1 MEIRTMLVWLPIQNL
16 YGVLVMEVNLKNY
29 EEKANKWY
37 SQFGW
42 KGNPL
47 DAKTIMPTLIVGL
60 ERERKILLQYIIN
73 GGGYVLIKGPVGAGK
88 TTLCRWL
95 ETEMKANEGFV
106 SIFFEEPPKDA
117 KDVDYRIISAIE
129 KSGPF
134 DAIRKALGYKTPAFI
149 TPEFLS
155 EKLDRGNRVAVVF
168 LDEAHIFESQ
178 EIVYRIKDLVDMNSR
193 CRLIISGIH
202 TQETD
207 VEGLLPDAV
216 VNRVSP
222 ANRLTLTNLTKEEA
236 KQLVLKRI
244 ESFGGQGFRPFDEK
258 SIEVACEIF
267 GGAPRS
273 FLLFLS
279 YCIDCAIEDKIY
291 EIKKEHIMN
300 YAERYGAL
308 PKVEKKQERIESNVL
323 DEFSGTQ
330 LQVMKS
336 LSKQPMQTVKE
347 LAQSLGINEE
357 PARTQLKRI
366 NAKCRQMG
374 MQDAIG
380 SRKDEVKGSYVFWLN
395 DHVARLFAK
404 E

>member
-1 MEIRTMLVWLPIQNL
+1 MD
-16 YGVLVMEVNLKNY
+16 VNLKNY
-29 EEKANKWY
+29 EEKAGEWY
-37 SQFGW
+37 SHFSW

-60 ERERKILLQYIIN
+60 EKERRSLLQYIIN

-95 ETEMKANEGFV
+95 EAEMKANGGYA

-117 KDVDYRIISAIE
+117 KDVDYKIINALD
-129 KSGPF
+129 KPGAW
-134 DAIRKALGYKTPAFI
+134 DAIRKALGYKEPKFI

-155 EKLDRGNRVAVVF
+155 EKLEKNNRVAVVF

-178 EIVYRIKDLVDMNSR
+178 EMIYRIKDIVDMNSR
-193 CRLIISGIH
+193 CRLIISGIQTH
-202 TQETD
+202 ETD

-216 VNRVSP
+216 VNRISP
-222 ANRLTLTNLTKEEA
+222 ADRLILANLTKEEA

-291 EIKKEHIMN
+291 EISKEQIMH

-308 PKVEKKQERIESNVL
+308 PKAEKKQEHIESNVL
-323 DEFSGTQ
+323 DEFSKTQ
-330 LQVMKS
+330 IQIMRS
-336 LSKQPMQTVKE
+336 LSEQPMQTVKE
-347 LAQSLGINEE
+347 LAKSLGINEE

-374 MQDAIG
+374 IQEALG
-380 SRKDEVKGSYVFWLN
+380 SRKDDVKGSYVFWLN